1 MSQGRSP
8 GQTPASQQP
17 QSRARAKAPPLPQA
31 SSSSAPA
38 AARPATS
45 SGAETIRL
53 LQEIR
58 DELRAVRKPEPWYS
72 STTLAVGVMSF
83 VATLGAAAAFAFG
96 SATLPTWL
104 VLLVLCL
111 IAAARR

>member
-1 MSQGRSP
+1 MSQGRQP
-8 GQTPASQQP
+8 GHVPAAQQP
-17 QSRARAKAPPLPQA
+17 QARRQAKAPPPTQA
-31 SSSSAPA
+31 AAPA
-38 AARPATS
+38 ASRPATS